1 MPFCKARCGYCD
13 FNTYTLGE
21 LAVTGKPPNAISEL
35 SSKWSDGVARELE
48 LLALHYPE
56 SVRPFRTIFIGGGT
70 PSLIDPSQIAQV
82 IAHATRV
89 FGVASDAEITAEA
102 NPESF
107 TAEVAQVWAAAG
119 VNRISFGMQSAV
131 AHVLGEL
138 DRQHQP
144 EAVAAAVEL
153 ARQYGISNVSLD
165 LIYGANGESLA
176 DWQRSLEAVLELEP
190 KHVSAYALT
199 VEEGTALGRRVR
211 SGQTSVD
218 DGDRLA
224 EKYELTDSL
233 LSEAGY
239 QWYEISN
246 WAKPGSE
253 CRHNLGYWRNQDWFG
268 VGPGAHSHLATDPSP
283 ASITAAPVHARPSQR
298 WWNVKHPTAWHAH
311 LDAFELP
318 VQGVELLTQ
327 DQVELEFLMLGL
339 RLRDGLTLNLPELLH
354 QELLGD
360 HLIEP
365 DPDTIKLTRR
375 GRLLADTVTHKITAT
390 CLTPKQLLTT

>member
-21 LAVTGKPPNAISEL
+21 LAVAGKPPNAISEL

-56 SVRPFRTIFIGGGT
+56 AVRPFRTIFIGGGT
-70 PSLIDPSQIAQV
+70 PSLIDPSQIAQA

-107 TAEVAQVWAAAG
+107 TAEVAQVWASAG

-131 AHVLGEL
+131 THVLSEL

-144 EAVAAAVEL
+144 EAVAEAVGL
-153 ARQYGISNVSLD
+153 ARQNGISNVSLD
-165 LIYGANGESLA
+165 LIYGANGESPT

-199 VEEGTALGRRVR
+199 VEEGTPLGRRVR
-211 SGQTSVD
+211 SGQTRVD
-218 DGDRLA
+218 DGDKLA

-246 WAKPGSE
+246 WAKPGFE

-268 VGPGAHSHLATDPSP
+268 VGPGAHSHLATDPSTAP
-283 ASITAAPVHARPSQR
+283 IAAAPANTRPSQR

-318 VQGVELLTQ
+318 VQGAESLTQ

-339 RLRDGLTLNLPELLH
+339 RLRDGLTLHLPEWLH

-360 HLIEP
+360 RLIEP
-365 DPDTIKLTRR
+365 DPDTIKLSRR

>member
-1 MPFCKARCGYCD
+1 VPFCKARCGYCD
-13 FNTYTLGE
+13 FNTYTLSE
-21 LAVTGKPPNAISEL
+21 LAVAGKPSNAISEL
-35 SSKWSDGVARELE
+35 SNEWSDGVARELE
-48 LLALHYPE
+48 LLALRYPE
-56 SVRPFRTIFIGGGT
+56 AARPFGTIFIGGGT
-70 PSLIDPSQIAQV
+70 PSLIDPSQIAQA
-82 IAHATRV
+82 ISHARRA
-89 FGVASDAEITAEA
+89 FGVASDAETTAEA

-131 AHVLGEL
+131 AHVLSEL

-144 EAVAAAVEL
+144 EAVAEAVGL
-153 ARQYGISNVSLD
+153 ARQNGIANVSLD

-176 DWQRSLEAVLELEP
+176 DWQRSLAAALELEP
-190 KHVSAYALT
+190 THVSAYALT

-211 SGQTSVD
+211 SGQTRVE

-233 LSEAGY
+233 LSGAGY

-268 VGPGAHSHLATDPSP
+268 VGPGAHSHLATDLGV
-283 ASITAAPVHARPSQR
+283 ASVTAAPVHTRPSQR
-298 WWNVKHPTAWHAH
+298 WWNVKHPTTWHTH

-318 VQGVELLTQ
+318 VQGLESLTQ

-339 RLRDGLTLNLPELLH
+339 RLRDGLTLHLPEWLH
-354 QELLGD
+354 QELLSD

-375 GRLLADTVTHKITAT
+375 GRLLADTVTHKITST
-390 CLTPKQLLTT
+390 CLTTEQLLPT